1 MMDDIW
7 RYKGQKDP
15 PRCEGSS
22 RVAVVYYVG
31 TPENEDVFWLHL
43 FEISFY
49 GTLKMFCSHFGAAEV
64 SSALQLLAQI
74 ILVSPS
80 NYYTHVNQNSKN
92 LLRKSL
98 RNYVLNW
105 TSCTWRFS
113 ICKPNKRVI
122 EGLFTPKKFAPT
134 FARTPNFC
142 HTDSRVICPIPVHYR
157 YY

>member
-49 GTLKMFCSHFGAAEV
+49 GRLKMFWFYGLPLWGCRSFFG
-64 SSALQLLAQI
+64 
-74 ILVSPS
+74 
-80 NYYTHVNQNSKN
+80 
-92 LLRKSL
+92 
-98 RNYVLNW
+98 
-105 TSCTWRFS
+105 
-113 ICKPNKRVI
+113 
-122 EGLFTPKKFAPT
+122 FTAP
-134 FARTPNFC
+134 RTD
-142 HTDSRVICPIPVHYR
+142 HTGVTE
-157 YY
+157 